1 MKEEEL
7 KNSAVD
13 LTELAIGV
21 IILGIVV
28 TVGALLLVTM
38 RDTHLTDLSVLTKV
52 NETAV
57 GSNSTGA
64 NLASSWGK
72 EVLAVTNSSDPAGL
86 LNSANYT
93 TTVTGEGTLNL
104 KLVDTSLFI
113 GQDVNVTYTYYNT
126 TSRADWTLANESSV
140 GLSEFGNWFKI
151 IVIVGVAAVV
161 LALIFMAFGNRGSS
175 SGIGGEY

>member
-1 MKEEEL
+1 METKN

-13 LTELAIGV
+13 LTELAIGLV
-21 IILGIVV
+21 VLGIVV
-28 TVGALLLVTM
+28 TIGAVILVNV
-38 RDTHLTDLSVLTKV
+38 RDTHLTDLTTFTTV

-57 GSNSTGA
+57 GSKTTGA
-64 NLASSWGK
+64 DLANAWGK

-104 KLVDTSLFI
+104 KLTTASLFD
-113 GQDVNVTYTYYNT
+113 GKNVNVTYTSYNT
-126 TSRADWTLANESSV
+126 SSRADWTLANDSSV
-140 GLSEFGNWFKI
+140 GLGEFGNWFKI
-151 IVIVGVAAVV
+151 LVIVGVAAVV